1 MVRGDHDGA
10 AKTLDELERMV
21 GPDHGGL
28 LQLRG
33 LLAWDLEGPEAARP
47 LLERART
54 ASPADADVHHA
65 LALLAEETGERAA
78 MIEGFLKVREL
89 DEAADQA
96 AGRGKPR
103 EIDFIEREAE
113 AALSRLPDDLRAP
126 LENVPIILEDR
137 PSRDLVAEGFDPR
150 SLGLFDGIE
159 QAGEADPEAPLRAPT
174 RIVLY
179 TMNLLAAFPDRAVLA
194 EQIETTLFHEIGHYF
209 GLDEDGVAAL
219 GLE

>member
-1 MVRGDHDGA
+1 MVRGDFDGA
-10 AKTLDELERMV
+10 SRTLDELERMV

-28 LQLRG
+28 LHLRG

-47 LLERART
+47 LLERASE
-54 ASPADADVHHA
+54 AQPDEADIHHA
-65 LALLAEETGERAA
+65 LALLAEESGDRAG
-78 MIEGFLKVREL
+78 MIRAFVRVREL
-89 DEAADQA
+89 DQAADEA
-96 AGRGKPR
+96 AGRGVER
-103 EIDFIEREAE
+103 ELDFIEREAE
-113 AALSRLPDDLRAP
+113 AALERLPEHLRAP
-126 LENVPIILEDR
+126 LANVPIILEER
-137 PSRDLVAEGFDPR
+137 PSLDLVEEGFDPR

-159 QAGEADPEAPLRAPT
+159 QGLEAEPEAPPRPPS

-179 TMNLLAAFPDRAVLA
+179 AMNLLAAFPDRAVLA